1 MTWQHCLVALCVLA
15 SGRGAI
21 CSATD
26 TGYKRGSSVLLVSP
40 PLAGHVLPLV
50 RLGSELLNR
59 GHNVFFCSTEVTGW
73 NFTWEVCETHG
84 IKYMS
89 AGPDPSM
96 SEFYGSIEAA
106 REMTSARTL
115 FLAQS
120 FIAHTQRVIVNF
132 LDHPSYK
139 QWDIVVFEFMLEASG
154 IYLSEKWNV
163 PVVFNSVTCSFTPM
177 LLPKWPF
184 PVLGTEY
191 TDNLSFLQRFYTATV
206 ALPVA
211 YLVKLTTVIQTR
223 LALGYGNY
231 PSISTLMS
239 SGVGVNYPL
248 LVDTVIGFEFPRSR
262 LPLIHYVGPLFS
274 RKNPTDRLTHD
285 IQNWLNS
292 AGDHS
297 RGVVFVSMGSI
308 ARLTREMARV
318 IVTSIHS
325 ANYSTLWSLGA
336 STRLIFNDTD
346 FSEGKILVKE
356 WMPQMDVLGHH
367 SVRVAILHCGLGG
380 VQEALYN
387 GVPIICMPQMFD
399 QRENGVRVTH
409 YGFGM
414 TLDLNTLTVKQLMG
428 AILQVDDAPHRKAA
442 LQTAHM
448 FLAAGGVHKAS
459 ELIEHYQEIGYK
471 HLQLFP

>member
-1 MTWQHCLVALCVLA
+1 
-15 SGRGAI
+15 
-21 CSATD
+21 
-26 TGYKRGSSVLLVSP
+26 
-40 PLAGHVLPLV
+40 
-50 RLGSELLNR
+50 
-59 GHNVFFCSTEVTGW
+59 
-73 NFTWEVCETHG
+73 
-84 IKYMS
+84 
-89 AGPDPSM
+89 
-96 SEFYGSIEAA
+96 
-106 REMTSARTL
+106 
-115 FLAQS
+115 
-120 FIAHTQRVIVNF
+120 
-132 LDHPSYK
+132 
-139 QWDIVVFEFMLEASG
+139 
-154 IYLSEKWNV
+154 
-163 PVVFNSVTCSFTPM
+163 
-177 LLPKWPF
+177 
-184 PVLGTEY
+184 
-191 TDNLSFLQRFYTATV
+191 
-206 ALPVA
+206 
-211 YLVKLTTVIQTR
+211 
-223 LALGYGNY
+223 
-231 PSISTLMS
+231 
-239 SGVGVNYPL
+239 
-248 LVDTVIGFEFPRSR
+248 
-262 LPLIHYVGPLFS
+262 
-274 RKNPTDRLTHD
+274 
-285 IQNWLNS
+285 
-292 AGDHS
+292 
-297 RGVVFVSMGSI
+297 
-308 ARLTREMARV
+308 MARV

>member
-1 MTWQHCLVALCVLA
+1 MIWQQCVVAVCLLA
-15 SGRGAI
+15 SGREAI
-21 CSATD
+21 CSVTD
-26 TGYKRGSSVLLVSP
+26 TRGSSILLVSP

-50 RLGSELLNR
+50 RLGTELLNR
-59 GHNVFFCSTEVTGW
+59 GHNVYFCSSEVRGR
-73 NFTWEVCETHG
+73 NVTWELCETHG
-84 IKYMS
+84 IKFMS

-96 SEFYGSIEAA
+96 SEFHERIEAVP
-106 REMTSARTL
+106 EMSSARTL

-120 FIAHTQRVIVNF
+120 FIAYSQRVIVNF

-139 QWDIVVFEFMLEASG
+139 RWDIAVFEFMLEAGG
-154 IYLSEKWNV
+154 IHLSEKWGV

-191 TDNLSFLQRFYTATV
+191 ADNLSFLQRFYTATV

-211 YLVKLTTVIQTR
+211 YLVKFTTVIQTR
-223 LALGYGNY
+223 LALGYGDY

-248 LVDTVIGFEFPRSR
+248 FVDTVIGFEFPRSR

-274 RKNPTDRLTHD
+274 AGNPIDKLTLD
-285 IQNWLNS
+285 VQNWLNS
-292 AGDHS
+292 ASDHS

-318 IVTSIHS
+318 IVTSIQS
-325 ANYSTLWSLGA
+325 ANYSALWSLGA
-336 STRLIFNDTD
+336 SARLILNDID
-346 FSEGKILVKE
+346 FSERRILIKDWV
-356 WMPQMDVLGHH
+356 PQMAVLGHP

-399 QRENGVRVTH
+399 QRENGIRVAH
-409 YGFGM
+409 HGLGKA
-414 TLDLNTLTVKQLMG
+414 LNPNALTAKQLVD
-428 AILQVDDAPHRKAA
+428 ALVEVDDAPYRNAV
-442 LQTAHM
+442 LQTSRM
-448 FLAAGGVHKAS
+448 LLAAGGVHKAS
-459 ELIEHYQEIGYK
+459 KIIEHYQEIGYK
-471 HLQLFP
+471 HLQFFP